1 MERMQHKTD
10 SEKLEQRRD
19 TVAVVNKNV
28 VDFLQNERTIC
39 GAVKAREPI

>member
-1 MERMQHKTD
+1 MERMQHKT
-10 SEKLEQRRD
+10 ETEIPEQRRD
-19 TVAVVNKNV
+19 KVAVVNKNV